1 MYIASY
7 VCIHIATLYVSISY
21 LFIISLSEG
30 KGNTKGSKPVQG
42 ASIYVH
48 MYIDTHIQLL
58 INQLDV
64 KLNFHVSAVT
74 LH

>member
-1 MYIASY
+1 MI
-7 VCIHIATLYVSISY
+7 VFPFRY

-64 KLNFHVSAVT
+64 KLNFMS
-74 LH
+74 LQ